1 MKIKNKQKKV
11 KNGLFLVVEM
21 KRNLLPETRF
31 LMKKW
36 FLYILLMVSATAF
49 QNKSVAQE
57 RDSAYMMGIIQN
69 GDTIIHRNL
78 IEITVFPQREFK
90 NARQARRYGRF
101 VDKVKK
107 VYPYARLAGEM
118 LDEYEPQYLALANE
132 KERRRMMKDLEQ
144 QLLDEY
150 KDDLKRMTFSE
161 GQILLKLIDRETSHT
176 SYALIKDFRG
186 GVSATFW
193 QGIARL
199 FGSNLKTG
207 YEPQGEDRMLEEV
220 VRLIEVGY
228 L

>member
-1 MKIKNKQKKV
+1 MILQFRFV
-11 KNGLFLVVEM
+11 LIVLFVV
-21 KRNLLPETRF
+21 LL
-31 LMKKW
+31 L
-36 FLYILLMVSATAF
+36 
-49 QNKSVAQE
+49 NKSQAQ
-57 RDSAYMMGIIQN
+57 RLSDSVMMGIIQN
-69 GDTIIHRNL
+69 GDTIIHKNL
-78 IEITVFPQREFK
+78 IEITVFPEREFK
-90 NARQARRYGRF
+90 NARQERRYGRF

-118 LDEYEPQYLALANE
+118 LDEYEPKYLELE
-132 KERRRMMKDLEQ
+132 TDKERRKLMKDLEQ

-150 KDDLKRMTFSE
+150 KDDMKKMTLSE
-161 GQILLKLIDRETSHT
+161 GRILLKLIDRETSRT
-176 SYALIKDFRG
+176 SFALIKDFRG

-199 FGSNLKTG
+199 FGSNLKSE

>member
-1 MKIKNKQKKV
+1 MSSWKLPVFIVFLILFFMNDSFAQK
-11 KNGLFLVVEM
+11 
-21 KRNLLPETRF
+21 
-31 LMKKW
+31 
-36 FLYILLMVSATAF
+36 
-49 QNKSVAQE
+49 
-57 RDSAYMMGIIQN
+57 RDSSSMMGIIHN
-69 GDTIIHRNL
+69 GDTIIHKNL
-78 IEITVFPQREFK
+78 IEITVIPPREFK

-107 VYPYARLAGEM
+107 VYPYAQLAGDM
-118 LDEYEPQYLALANE
+118 LDEYEPRYLALE
-132 KERRRMMKDLEQ
+132 SDKERRQMMKDLEQ

-150 KDDLKRMTFSE
+150 KDDLKRMTLSE
-161 GQILLKLIDRETSHT
+161 GKILLKLIDRETSQT

-199 FGSNLKTG
+199 FGSNLKSG
-207 YEPQGEDRMLEEV
+207 YEPQGEDQMLEEV

>member
-1 MKIKNKQKKV
+1 MSSWKLPVFIVVLILFFMNDSFAQK
-11 KNGLFLVVEM
+11 
-21 KRNLLPETRF
+21 
-31 LMKKW
+31 
-36 FLYILLMVSATAF
+36 
-49 QNKSVAQE
+49 
-57 RDSAYMMGIIQN
+57 RDSSSMMGIIHN
-69 GDTIIHRNL
+69 GDTIIHKNL
-78 IEITVFPQREFK
+78 IEITVIPPREFK

-107 VYPYARLAGEM
+107 VYPYAQLAGDM
-118 LDEYEPQYLALANE
+118 LDEYEPRYLALE
-132 KERRRMMKDLEQ
+132 SDKERRQMMKDLEQ

-150 KDDLKRMTFSE
+150 KDDLKRMTLSE
-161 GQILLKLIDRETSHT
+161 GKILLKLIDRETSQT

-199 FGSNLKTG
+199 FGSNLKSG
-207 YEPQGEDRMLEEV
+207 YEPQGEDQMLEEV